1 MDMCKGMDTDTRAVN
16 IDCEENSTHNV
27 QEGHMQQGHTP
38 KNNIARNNC
47 EIFTISDST
56 KNYPCIIVDTGE
68 RETCLTVLPDVWQAP
83 CCASDICTTCLDTYI
98 AGKVEEGI
106 IDIQCPGS
114 ICNKPL
120 DPQIIKQVVPFDRSQ
135 RLSFLRV
142 KAGIYKFRKAC
153 PFCDYILSVEKPVL
167 DFHDKDESIAVC
179 PHCFKEWCFY
189 CMAPWHEG
197 MTCGEYKG
205 SVANTGVEKWAN
217 PKGKGNMR
225 KAQMCPTCKVS
236 FIIFTISDKKKH

>member
-1 MDMCKGMDTDTRAVN
+1 MDTSKGMDTDTCAVN
-16 IDCEENSTHNV
+16 IDCKENSTHNV

-47 EIFTISDST
+47 EIFTISHSA
-56 KNYPCIIVDTGE
+56 KNYACKNSLKLKVNTGE
-68 RETCLTVLPDVWQAP
+68 CETCLTVLPDVWQAP
-83 CCASDICTTCLDTYI
+83 CCTSAICTTCLDTYI
-98 AGKVEEGI
+98 CGKVEEGI
-106 IDIQCPGS
+106 IDIQCPG
-114 ICNKPL
+114 IACTKPI
-120 DPQIIKQVVPFDRSQ
+120 DPQTIKQVVPFDRSQ

-142 KAGIYKFRKAC
+142 KAGRYKFRKAC

-167 DFHDKDESIAVC
+167 DFHDKYESKAVC
-179 PHCFKEWCFY
+179 RQCLKESCSY

-225 KAQMCPTCKVS
+225 NAQMCPTCKVS
-236 FIIFTISDKKKH
+236 FINKR